1 MPFLHMLTYFQPNC
15 AVNFKMAGSQ
25 DVGELQF
32 VEKICKIP
40 EKLALKVSRL
50 QVSQFSARLSKFD
63 RRLEIVSILYEQ
75 ESLIPRF

>member
-1 MPFLHMLTYFQPNC
+1 M
-15 AVNFKMAGSQ
+15 VGSQ
-25 DVGELQF
+25 DVGEVEF

-50 QVSQFSARLSKFD
+50 QASQFSARLSQFD
-63 RRLEIVSILYEQ
+63 RHLEIVSILYKQ